1 MKPFGP
7 TLKEWLDIRGL
18 QQSDLAKLIGRPP
31 QHISKLIYRTSE
43 PTKKIRDMI
52 FDALNLTRPEF
63 YGGIP
68 AEKPEEGKMEISD
81 KQRIFEIGQN
91 LENLSHECL
100 VNIHHAVVALARLE
114 EAKKNISQTS

>member
-31 QHISKLIYRTSE
+31 QHISKLIYRNSE
-43 PTKKIRDMI
+43 PTKKIRDII
-52 FDALNLTRPEF
+52 FDALNLTRPDF

-68 AEKPEEGKMEISD
+68 AEKTEEEKMEISD

-91 LENLSHECL
+91 LDNLPHECL